1 MKGNK
6 EPRHLIYAWQRVR
19 NRTLST
25 FVEGEGFYM
34 CTKQAPQWALESLQW
49 SQFFCF
55 RTSERISR
63 DSNVCSKR
71 RIEWANHE
79 LQRWVETSYLSH
91 LPLRIPV
98 VPRFRCRFKC
108 EFLATV
114 VVHTYDLTSIEFAC
128 RRKRN
133 VQECVTCM
141 QHDLLAFWFSQSWHQ
156 LVAVI
161 LNSGDI
167 AATNGTEVAPGLPQQ
182 FFNSAQQ
189 VCDWTGLKALCQI
202 IFIKST
208 NWVARPIVNACM

>member
-1 MKGNK
+1 M
-6 EPRHLIYAWQRVR
+6 HQA
-19 NRTLST
+19 ST
-25 FVEGEGFYM
+25 
-34 CTKQAPQWALESLQW
+34 AESLQW
-49 SQFFCF
+49 SLFFCF

-63 DSNVCSKR
+63 NSNACSKR

-98 VPRFRCRFKC
+98 VPRFRCPFKC

-156 LVAVI
+156 LVAVV

-167 AATNGTEVAPGLPQQ
+167 AATNGTEIVPGLPQQ
-182 FFNSAQQ
+182 FFNSARQ
-189 VCDWTGLKALCQI
+189 VCNWTGLKALCQI

-208 NWVARPIVNACM
+208 NWVTRTIVNACMWSVFVSEVLL